1 MNLLLDTHSFIWF
14 VENDSRLP
22 ANIKKEIEKPSN
34 IVFVS
39 IASLW
44 EITIKISI
52 GKLTTKAVIDKII
65 EQVADNGFEIVPILP
80 EHLLTLSKLDFFH
93 RDPFDRLIIA
103 QALCDGYRVIGKD
116 AMFDS
121 YKVKRLWG

>member
-22 ANIKKEIEKPSN
+22 ENIKKEIEKPNNN
-34 IVFVS
+34 IFVS

-103 QALCDGYRVIGKD
+103 QALCDGYRVVGKD
-116 AMFDS
+116 DMFDS

>member
-14 VENDSRLP
+14 VENDFRLP
-22 ANIKKEIEKPSN
+22 GNIKKEIEKPNN
-34 IVFVS
+34 IIFVS

-52 GKLTTKAVIDKII
+52 GKLTTKAAIDKII
-65 EQVADNGFEIVPILP
+65 DQVADNGFEIVPILP

-103 QALCDGYRVIGKD
+103 QALCDGYRVVGKD
-116 AMFDS
+116 EAFDS